1 VKKLIILIVLLVFT
15 LLVFNFK
22 SLISEFVT
30 YYTVHDSS
38 RTYLQNKNMPD
49 NSLMVQNISD
59 PLGQEAKVEGSTPL
73 IKNNDSISKEK
84 TLNMVKHIQLTLLLS
99 NDYNGKVNGVL
110 DSLTIK
116 AIIAYQKKNDIA
128 TDNSNYLDDSTLDSL
143 GVLIK

>member
-1 VKKLIILIVLLVFT
+1 
-15 LLVFNFK
+15 
-22 SLISEFVT
+22 
-30 YYTVHDSS
+30 
-38 RTYLQNKNMPD
+38 
-49 NSLMVQNISD
+49 MVQNISD